1 MLAGGKIRSLS
12 LGAARRVGSEQLRPF
27 WTVVGIRVAY
37 LAGTAVA
44 LLWSRTLVADGN
56 ERMRAWGPLSDLL
69 FGTFAVWDAGW
80 FVEIA
85 QDGYATRQHTAF
97 FPLYPLLVRG
107 AAWGT
112 GSEIVAGV
120 LVSLVAAGGSALA
133 LAALSRPLLGPAGA
147 RTTVLLLAV
156 FPTAFVFT
164 SAFSEGVFLAFSAS
178 AFLAAQRRRGW
189 LAGVLAA
196 GAVGTRVIGL
206 ALVPSL
212 VMMLWSGAPGARR
225 LLRVLPVVV
234 LPFGALGVYATYLW
248 ARFEDPLAFSAAQAY
263 WHRITPDFGPATGL
277 WLALR
282 LSGRGLE
289 HLVSDLP
296 RTGER
301 FAYADAVALWQVSHA
316 LLLLGAIWLT
326 YVAWRRLGAAYG
338 VYSAGALLLV
348 LSTPVN
354 WFPLQSLPRH
364 LLVNFPLLLALAA
377 LVRDRPAA
385 RRRLLFSLGVL
396 GGGAGLLAA
405 QGTWVA

>member
-1 MLAGGKIRSLS
+1 MLARDRVRSILRR
-12 LGAARRVGSEQLRPF
+12 AARRAASEQFRPF

-37 LAGTAVA
+37 LTGTAVA

-85 QDGYATRQHTAF
+85 QDGYATRQHSAF

-120 LVSLVAAGGSALA
+120 LVSLAAAGGSALA
-133 LAALSRPLLGPAGA
+133 LAALARPLLGPAGA
-147 RTTVLLLAV
+147 WTTVLLLAL

-164 SAFSEGVFLAFSAS
+164 SAYSEGVFLAFSAA
-178 AFLAAQRRRGW
+178 AFLAAQRKRGW

-196 GAVGTRVIGL
+196 GAVGTRVVGL

-212 VMMLWSGAPGARR
+212 VMMLFSGAPRARR
-225 LLRVLPVVV
+225 FLRVVPVIV
-234 LPFGALGVYATYLW
+234 LPFGALGMYAAYLW
-248 ARFEDPLAFSAAQAY
+248 SRFDDPFAFSAAQAY
-263 WHRITPDFGPATGL
+263 WHRITPDWGPATGL

-282 LSGRGLE
+282 LGGRGLE
-289 HLVSDLP
+289 HLFSDLS
-296 RTGER
+296 RTGDR

-316 LLLLGAIWLT
+316 VLLLGAVWLT

-338 VYSAGALLLV
+338 LYSAAALLLV

-364 LLVNFPLLLALAA
+364 LLVNFPVLLALAA

-385 RRRLLFSLGVL
+385 RRRLLFSFGTL
-396 GGGAGLLAA
+396 GAGAGILAA